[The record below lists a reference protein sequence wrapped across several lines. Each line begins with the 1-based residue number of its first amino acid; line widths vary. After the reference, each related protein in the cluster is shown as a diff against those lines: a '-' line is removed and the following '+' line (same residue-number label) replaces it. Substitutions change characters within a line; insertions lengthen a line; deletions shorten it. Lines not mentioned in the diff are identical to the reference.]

1 MTDPIDARHALA
13 LDLARDG
20 GALALD
26 YFTRRDT
33 LVIDEKANAQ
43 DMASQADREVE
54 ALIRQGIAAAFPG
67 DAILGEEDG
76 HATGSTGFTWVIDP
90 IDGTAPYLAGLPHW
104 CVVIALVQDDQTV
117 VGVTHV
123 PLARETFSARRGA
136 GVTLNGTTLVA
147 RGDLMLQNSQTA
159 IGASH
164 RTPPEQVS
172 GVILRLLQAGG
183 VFYRN
188 GSGAMMLAD
197 VAAGRLGGYYE
208 PHMNSWDCLAGLL
221 MVQEA
226 GGRIAGFPDLLAGG
240 QALAAAP
247 RVYDALAGAVG

>member
-13 LDLARDG
+13 LDLARQG

-26 YFTRRDT
+26 YFHRREV

-76 HATGSTGFTWVIDP
+76 HATGTTGFTWVIDP

-104 CVVIALVQDDQTV
+104 CVVIALVQGDRTV
-117 VGVTHV
+117 AGVIHV
-123 PLARETFSARRGA
+123 PLAAETFSTRRGA
-136 GVTLNGTTLVA
+136 GVTLNGAPLTA
-147 RGDLMLQNSQTA
+147 RDDLLLNNSQTA
-159 IGASH
+159 VGASH
-164 RTPPEQVS
+164 RTPPEVIT
-172 GVILRLLQAGG
+172 GMILRLLQAGG
-183 VFYRN
+183 IFYRN
-188 GSGAMMLAD
+188 GSGAAMLAD

-226 GGRIAGFPDLLAGG
+226 GGRIALFPDLLAGG
-240 QALAAAP
+240 KVLAAAP
-247 RVYDALAGAVG
+247 GVYEPLAALVD